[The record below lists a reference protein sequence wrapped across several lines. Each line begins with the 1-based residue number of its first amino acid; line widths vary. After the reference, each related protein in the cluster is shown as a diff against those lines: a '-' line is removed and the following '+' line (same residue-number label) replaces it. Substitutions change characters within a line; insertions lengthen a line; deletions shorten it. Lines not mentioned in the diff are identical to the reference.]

1 MGKEM
6 YLQETPGV
14 WIPLSEEE
22 HAQAEQ
28 LRDEIAHLA
37 QTTPG
42 GERHLDRLGR
52 LSLLIGTAAVGA
64 VVTETEGPQAEQR
77 WRARQDS
84 PWKEQMRLLGEAM
97 RLLWRRL
104 RGGEEPNREKAKVIA
119 LKARRG
125 GHRPAR
131 IKS

>member
-1 MGKEM
+1 M
-6 YLQETPGV
+6 YLQDTPGV
-14 WIPLSEEE
+14 WIPLSQEE

-77 WRARQDS
+77 WRAQQYS

-104 RGGEEPNREKAKVIA
+104 REGEQPNREKAKVIA

-125 GHRPAR
+125 ERRPAR
-131 IKS
+131 IRW